1 MTGTVRHIAINA
13 DDVGRAKAFY
23 EAVFGWTFQPWG
35 PPDFFN
41 AQTPSGVMAA
51 VQKRREIVDGVK
63 ATAYECTIGVD
74 DLARTLADIEAVGGR
89 VVAGPFD
96 IPTVG
101 RLAFFQDTEGNIA
114 GVMQYEAGA

>member
-1 MTGTVRHIAINA
+1 MSGQLRHIAINA

-23 EAVFGWTFQPWG
+23 EAAFGWEFQAWG

-41 AQTPSGVMAA
+41 ARTPGGVFAA
-51 VQKRREIVDGVK
+51 VQKRREIVPGVK
-63 ATAYECTIGVD
+63 ATAYECTIGVE
-74 DLARTLADIEAVGGR
+74 DLVRTLEGIAAAGGR
-89 VVAGPFD
+89 VVAGPYT

-101 RLAFFQDTEGNIA
+101 ELAFFQDTEGNIA

>member
-1 MTGTVRHIAINA
+1 MNGVLRHIAINA

-41 AQTPSGVMAA
+41 TQTPGGVMAA
-51 VQKRREIVDGVK
+51 VQKRREIVPGIK
-63 ATAYECTIGVD
+63 ASAYECTIGVD
-74 DLARTLADIEAVGGR
+74 DLAGTLEEIATAGGT
-89 VVAGPFD
+89 VVAGPFT

-101 RLAFFQDTEGNIA
+101 ELAFFQDTEGNIA
-114 GVMQYEAGA
+114 GVMQYENGA